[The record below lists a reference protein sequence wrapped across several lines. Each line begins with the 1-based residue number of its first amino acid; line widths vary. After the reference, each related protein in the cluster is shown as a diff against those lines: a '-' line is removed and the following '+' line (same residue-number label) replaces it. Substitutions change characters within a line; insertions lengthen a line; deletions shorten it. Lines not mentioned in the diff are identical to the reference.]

1 MKATRNEK
9 LQTLCRDYLCRLRG
23 IATKYGLMPQLNALI
38 VANANGTCFATERE
52 VELLSRACDDE
63 RVSRVD
69 VAKIL
74 DKSYR
79 YCNEKGIFDKIKKLS
94 HTGIYSKVSALLY
107 QVEQDTVPTKRKK
120 IKRKEWTIV

>member
-1 MKATRNEK
+1 MTTRNEK

-38 VANANGTCFATERE
+38 VANANGTCFATEQE
-52 VELLSRACDDE
+52 VEMLSRACDDE
-63 RVSRVD
+63 RASRVD

-79 YCNEKGIFDKIKKLS
+79 YCNENGIFDKIKKLS
-94 HTGIYSKVSALLY
+94 HTGIYSKVSALLHE
-107 QVEQDTVPTKRKK
+107 VEPDKTTSRRKK
-120 IKRKEWTIV
+120 VKRKEWTIV

>member
-1 MKATRNEK
+1 
-9 LQTLCRDYLCRLRG
+9 LGRLRP
-23 IATKYGLMPQLNALI
+23 IAEKFGLGGFVDSTIDANI
-38 VANANGTCFATERE
+38 RKECVATTHE

-79 YCNEKGIFDKIKKLS
+79 YCNENGIFDKIKKLS
-94 HTGIYSKVSALLY
+94 HTGIYSKVSALLH
-107 QVEQDTVPTKRKK
+107 EAEPDTTTSRRRK

>member
-1 MKATRNEK
+1 MATRNDR
-9 LQTLCRDYLCRLRG
+9 LQTLCRDYLGRLRP
-23 IATKYGLMPQLNALI
+23 IASKFGLGGFVDNTI
-38 VANANGTCFATERE
+38 RANANKTCVATERE
-52 VELLSRACDDE
+52 VEMLSRMVDDE

-79 YCNEKGIFDKIKKLS
+79 YCNENGIFDKIKKLS

-107 QVEQDTVPTKRKK
+107 QVEQDTTTSRRRKV
-120 IKRKEWTIV
+120 KRKEWTIV

>member
-1 MKATRNEK
+1 MTTRNDK
-9 LQTLCRDYLCRLRG
+9 LQTLCRDYLQRLRN

-52 VELLSRACDDE
+52 VEMLSRMVDDE

-79 YCNEKGIFDKIKKLS
+79 YCNENGIFDKIKKFS

-107 QVEQDTVPTKRKK
+107 EEEPNTTIKRKK
-120 IKRKEWTIV
+120 VRRKGWTIV

>member
-1 MKATRNEK
+1 MATRNDK
-9 LQTLCRDYLCRLRG
+9 LQTLCRDYLGRLRP
-23 IATKYGLMPQLNALI
+23 IASKFGLGGFVDNTI
-38 VANANGTCFATERE
+38 KANTNGTCVATEQQ
-52 VELLSRACDDE
+52 VEMLSRGCDDE

-79 YCNEKGIFDKIKKLS
+79 YCNENGIFDKIKKLS

-107 QVEQDTVPTKRKK
+107 EIEPDTAPTKRKK
-120 IKRKEWTIV
+120 VKRKEWTII

>member
-1 MKATRNEK
+1 MATRNEK
-9 LQTLCRDYLCRLRG
+9 LQTLCRDYLGRLRPM
-23 IATKYGLMPQLNALI
+23 ASKFGLDGFVDSTI
-38 VANANGTCFATERE
+38 KANIRKECVATEQE
-52 VELLSRACDDE
+52 VEMLSRACDDE

-79 YCNEKGIFDKIKKLS
+79 YCNENGIFDKIKKLS

-107 QVEQDTVPTKRKK
+107 QVKQDTAPTKRKK
-120 IKRKEWTIV
+120 VKRKRWTIV

>member
-1 MKATRNEK
+1 MTTRNDK
-9 LQTLCRDYLCRLRG
+9 LQTLCRDYLQRLRN

-52 VELLSRACDDE
+52 VEMLSRMVDDE

-69 VAKIL
+69 VANIL

-79 YCNEKGIFDKIKKLS
+79 YCNENGIFDKIKKLS
-94 HTGIYSKVSALLY
+94 HTGIYSKVSALLH
-107 QVEQDTVPTKRKK
+107 EAEPDTAPTKRKK
-120 IKRKEWTIV
+120 VKRKEWTIV